1 MCIYTHLY
9 IYVYIY
15 IYNDMSFEVL
25 VAMTIKIVYCRLGC
39 DAMYSDRNYVSDEP
53 VALMFRTS

>member
-1 MCIYTHLY
+1 MYVYMYVY
-9 IYVYIY
+9 IYSFIY

-25 VAMTIKIVYCRLGC
+25 VAVTIKIVYCRLGC

-53 VALMFRTS
+53 VARMFRTS